1 MTSICIWTAA
11 IVLLL
16 VITAGCGHWFGREE
30 PGGDKMEQ
38 RLNTLEQENEALR
51 QQVRALQGKTGT
63 EEPTTPGVSPV
74 SPSTAIPKPAPIRT
88 RNYISPR
95 VEELYNKG
103 RTLLLRRD
111 IEGAARIFRQILTE
125 SPEDKLAPNARY
137 WLAECYYTRGH
148 YKTAIEEFKKVMANY
163 PTSHKASDATLKLAY
178 CYHNLKD
185 GPSAMI
191 YLQYLVKRYPNSR
204 AAKTVKSGKTIFK
217 GI

>member
-1 MTSICIWTAA
+1 MIHSCIRTAA

-16 VITAGCGHWFGREE
+16 SITVGCGLWSGRQG
-30 PGGDKMEQ
+30 PAGDETEQ
-38 RLNTLEQENEALR
+38 RLNALEQENEILR
-51 QQVRALQGKTGT
+51 QQVEALRSGSTA
-63 EEPTTPGVSPV
+63 PSTPSVSPV
-74 SPSTAIPKPAPIRT
+74 SPSTAIPRPAPIKT

-137 WLAECYYTRGH
+137 WLAECYYTRGK
-148 YKTAIEEFKKVMANY
+148 YKEAIAEFKKVMANY

-178 CYHNLKD
+178 CYHNMKD

-191 YLQYLVKRYPNSR
+191 YLQYLIKHYPNSR

-217 GI
+217 GL